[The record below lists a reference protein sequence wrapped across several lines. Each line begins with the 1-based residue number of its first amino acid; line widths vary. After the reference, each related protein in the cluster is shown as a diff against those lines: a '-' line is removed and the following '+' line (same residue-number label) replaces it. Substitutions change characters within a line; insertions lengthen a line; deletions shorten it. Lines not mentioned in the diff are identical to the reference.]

1 MTDSLTELRA
11 ALADRYAIERE
22 LGRGGMATVYLAQD
36 RRHDRPV
43 ALKVL
48 HPDLAAAL
56 GPERFQREIRL
67 AARLQHPH
75 ILSVHDSGE
84 AAGFLWFT
92 MPFVE
97 GESLRSKLD
106 REHQLPLEEAVRI
119 AREAADAL
127 EYAHQHGIVHR
138 DIKPENILLSS
149 GHALVADFGVAR
161 ALSENQAG
169 LTGTGL
175 IVGTPAYMSPEQASG
190 ERQLDGRTDV
200 YALGCVLYEMLAGE
214 PPFTG
219 PTAQAVISRALTD
232 SPKPLRGVRQTIP
245 SALDMVVAKAM
256 AKLPADRFASA
267 AEFTRALVAAAPE
280 GRLTEET
287 APAGAT
293 AARRRL
299 RVPLSAALVLGFL
312 IGVGAL
318 FAWRATLR
326 GAPDDGGTKVI
337 AVLPFENQGAAE
349 DEYFADGLTDEI
361 RGKLAGITGLQVIAS
376 GSADQYKKTDKPPSQ
391 IAQELGARY
400 LLTGRVRWE
409 KGGQNRVRV
418 SPELILIS
426 GNRTPTTVWQQPFDA
441 SLTDVFQVQADIAAR
456 VAQAL
461 DVALGANERR
471 ELGERPTSNLA
482 AYDAYLK
489 AEESDAIA
497 GGDPIDLRRAI
508 QYYEQAIALDS
519 TFAVAYARLA
529 QAQALLYA
537 NSVPDPRLAEAAR
550 RSAERAVDLA
560 PDRPEPA
567 NALGR
572 YHSTITGDED
582 RAQEVF
588 AAALRKWPNDGD
600 LLAGVATSEM
610 SLGRWEDALRH
621 FGQALQVDP
630 RSVDNARRYARAL
643 LFLRRYDEALPAA
656 DRAIALAPTATQ
668 LYQTKAM
675 IYLGRGDLEAARGV
689 IRQIPPEVE
698 PTVRVAYMGNYW
710 DLFWVL
716 EDADQQ
722 LLLRLPPSAFD
733 ENRAAWAIVLAQT
746 YALRGDQRRA
756 RAYADTA
763 RVGFERLVAENP
775 RDAQMRAFVGLSNAY
790 LGRKQEAIEEG
801 ERALELTPIEQ
812 DGFVGPYY
820 AHLLARSYTM
830 VGEHDKAV
838 AILERLLQ
846 VPYFLSPGWLRIDP
860 NFEPLRRHPGFQ
872 RLTSG
877 G

>member
-1 MTDSLTELRA
+1 VTDSLTALRGV
-11 ALADRYAIERE
+11 LADRYAIERE

-106 REHQLPLEEAVRI
+106 REHQLALEEAVRI

-232 SPKPLRGVRQTIP
+232 TAKPLRGTRQTIP

-267 AEFTRALVAAAPE
+267 AEFARALVAAAPE

-287 APAGAT
+287 VPAGAT
-293 AARRRL
+293 AARRR
-299 RVPLSAALVLGFL
+299 RVPLTAVLGLGFL

-318 FAWRATLR
+318 FAWRATLG
-326 GAPDDGGTKVI
+326 GAPSDGGAKVI

-409 KGGQNRVRV
+409 KGGQSRVRV

-441 SLTDVFQVQADIAAR
+441 SLTDVFQVQADIASR

-471 ELGERPTSNLA
+471 EIGERPTANLA

-489 AEESDAIA
+489 AEETNAVA
-497 GGDPIDLRRAI
+497 GGDPVDLRRAI
-508 QYYEQAIALDS
+508 QFYEQAVALDS
-519 TFAVAYARLA
+519 TFALAYARLA
-529 QAQALLYA
+529 QTQTLLYA
-537 NSVPDPRLAEAAR
+537 NSVPDPRLAGAALQ
-550 RSAERAVDLA
+550 SAQRAVSLA

-572 YHSTITGDED
+572 YYGIVNDEG
-582 RAQEVF
+582 RAQEIF
-588 AAALRKWPNDGD
+588 AAALRTWPNDAD
-600 LLAGVATSEM
+600 LLAGIATSEM
-610 SLGRWEDALRH
+610 SVGRWEDALRH
-621 FGQALQVDP
+621 FGQALRVDP

-656 DRAIALAPTATQ
+656 DRAIALSPSATQ

-675 IYLGRGDLEAARGV
+675 IFLARGDLGGAQRV
-689 IRQIPPEVE
+689 IRQIPPDVE
-698 PTVRVAYMGNYW
+698 PTTRVAYMGNYW

-722 LLLRLPPSAFD
+722 LLLRLTPSAFD
-733 ENRAAWAIVLAQT
+733 ENRASWAIVLAQT
-746 YALRGDQRRA
+746 YALRGDRLRA

-775 RDAQMRAFVGLSNAY
+775 GDAQMRAFVGLSNAY
-790 LGRKQEAIEEG
+790 LGRKQEAIEAG
-801 ERALELTPIEQ
+801 ERAVELVSMEE

-838 AILERLLQ
+838 AMLERLLQ

-860 NFEPLRRHPGFQ
+860 AFEPLRTHPRFRELVKG
-872 RLTSG
+872 
-877 G
+877 